1 MARLKENDAVLVAN
15 RRDRPSDRLECER
28 RVPLRGRVAPVVS
41 LRGGSRL
48 ASRRVERR
56 REREVFVRA
65 QDAGRVGLH
74 VGWRH
79 LRIGPGFA
87 PRGFARRG
95 GALLGE
101 SARQGFLTNATIECT
116 VLACA
121 RAVIT
126 LWLRSCCCC
135 RWLISIAQG

>member
-28 RVPLRGRVAPVVS
+28 HVPLRGRVAPVGS

-48 ASRRVERR
+48 ASRRLRGG
-56 REREVFVRA
+56 EREVFVCA

-87 PRGFARRG
+87 LRGFARRG
-95 GALLGE
+95 VALLCE
-101 SARQGFLTNATIECT
+101 SARQGFLTNATIECAI
-116 VLACA
+116 LACA

-126 LWLRSCCCC
+126 L
-135 RWLISIAQG
+135 